1 MCHTN
6 LSLKQLTPEE
16 VVSLKELGNLSS
28 NLKGSPIGTNWVLL
42 QNKSGIYKST
52 LSDYVRKYRSN
63 K

>member
-52 LSDYVRKYRSN
+52 KDGELTRQREAS
-63 K
+63 